1 MQNVLVP
8 TGARMRITAK
18 QKKEKAPCPF
28 QVHCPQVAFE
38 PVEAR
43 AQQTFWFCCDM
54 QFFHMSCSS
63 KNPNLPCRL
72 TFCTRR
78 VLVKVSTSSAKSL
91 SSGFWC
97 CCPAQPTKSWKNGA
111 SSRDLCADTSTRVHY
126 ILRSDHAHAE
136 VLCKGNVALGN
147 PYRTAWYSL
156 SSRSLRICST
166 SDANINRPCA
176 KEHTLIE
183 KKVKG
188 IYIYQTNSSIWS
200 FQS

>member
-1 MQNVLVP
+1 
-8 TGARMRITAK
+8 
-18 QKKEKAPCPF
+18 
-28 QVHCPQVAFE
+28 
-38 PVEAR
+38 
-43 AQQTFWFCCDM
+43 M

-111 SSRDLCADTSTRVHY
+111 SSRDLWADTSTRVHY

-188 IYIYQTNSSIWS
+188 IYIYIRQIPVYGLSNPSRSVLMSRDVNRHPRAHKLEIQLKAQLSSKTDVLYS
-200 FQS
+200 TLFF